1 MACGR
6 PVICTELGTGTS
18 YVNQDGVT
26 GLVVPSG
33 DALALAAAVRQLLA
47 DAALR
52 ARMGAAGR
60 QRAQTEFSIDAML
73 NRTLD
78 FYHEAL
84 A

>member
-26 GLVVPSG
+26 GLVVPSN
-33 DALALAAAVRQLLA
+33 DAPSPGGCNPQLLA
-47 DAALR
+47 DPLLR
-52 ARMGAAGR
+52 ARMGAAGL
-60 QRAQTEFSIDAML
+60 QRAQTEFSIASML
-73 NRTLD
+73 DRTLE

-84 A
+84 G

>member
-18 YVNQDGVT
+18 YVNQNDVT
-26 GLVVPSG
+26 GLVVPSN
-33 DALALAAAVRQLLA
+33 DAPALAAAVRRLLG
-47 DAALR
+47 DRALR
-52 ARMGAAGR
+52 ARMGAAGQ
-60 QRAQTEFSIDAML
+60 QRAQTEFSINAML
-73 NRTLD
+73 DRTLD